1 MMLFII
7 VTTFILLFLS
17 LSGVSGTILAP
28 LLVPIMSDYVPT
40 SQRGKGSGLVVCA
53 FNVGAAVGY
62 AIVGEIFYIL
72 QYLCFR

>member
-1 MMLFII
+1 M
-7 VTTFILLFLS
+7 
-17 LSGVSGTILAP
+17 SGTILAP

-62 AIVGEIFYIL
+62 AIVGELFHNL
-72 QYLCFR
+72 